1 MHWDRRTPPARAEET
16 LKSMLTRIKTP
27 CIGVC
32 STGIGDSVCRGC
44 KRFAHEVIGWNSY
57 RDDERSHIMQR
68 IESLLSQVV
77 QNHIR
82 VVDAAR
88 LQEQIEQQQ
97 VRIYPGLNI
106 HCQAFEA
113 IRTFGGQLKDLEWIG
128 CQALVAYRDMS
139 VSEIKKSMDE
149 AFYLLS
155 SAHYERYFPVLS

>member
-1 MHWDRRTPPARAEET
+1 
-16 LKSMLTRIKTP
+16 MLTRIKTP

-44 KRFAHEVIGWNSY
+44 KRFAHEVIGWNAYSDEE
-57 RDDERSHIMQR
+57 RDAIMQR
-68 IESLLSQVV
+68 IETLLSQVV

-82 VVDAAR
+82 VVDAAK
-88 LQEQIEQQQ
+88 LQEQIEQQH

-113 IRTFGGQLKDLEWIG
+113 IRTFGKQLKDLEWIG
-128 CQALVAYRDMS
+128 CEALAPYRDLP

-155 SAHYERYFPVLS
+155 SAHYERYFPVLT

>member
-1 MHWDRRTPPARAEET
+1 
-16 LKSMLTRIKTP
+16 MLTRIRTP

-44 KRFAHEVIGWNSY
+44 KRFAHEVIGWNAY
-57 RDDERSHIMQR
+57 FDEERELIMRR
-68 IESLLSQVV
+68 IETLLSQVV

-88 LQEQIEQQQ
+88 LQAQLEQQR

-106 HCQAFEA
+106 YCQAFEA
-113 IRTFGGQLKDLEWIG
+113 IRTFGGQLKDLDWIG
-128 CQALVAYRDMS
+128 CEALDPYRNVP
-139 VSEIKKSMDE
+139 VSDIKKSMDD

-155 SAHYERYFPVLS
+155 SAHYERYFAVTP